1 MIYFTYAFLPEAY
14 NKVMNTTIKVLLVAG
29 IVLLAAAA
37 IAFVLMQKDSTNNV
51 DTAGEAKLTEM
62 KLSYVLSEETKN
74 LYGVTVAAGTDKQ
87 EGYVVV
93 HGKACN
99 VMNSTIQ
106 ILQKGETTDKTVIK
120 TLSDG
125 RQVVKPMT
133 VSTMM
138 ACVDTKPEHDDKA
151 LDAAI
156 ETLASSIQSY

>member
-1 MIYFTYAFLPEAY
+1 
-14 NKVMNTTIKVLLVAG
+14 MNTTMKVLVTVG
-29 IVLLAAAA
+29 ILAIAAAA
-37 IAFVLMQKDSTNNV
+37 IASVLMQKDSTAP
-51 DTAGEAKLTEM
+51 DMAGEAKLPDM

-106 ILQKGETTDKTVIK
+106 ILQKGKTTGKTVIK

-156 ETLASSIQSY
+156 EALASSIQSY